1 MRFALDEMPLFMRI
15 VTTTCKFCQD
25 CTKYNNLLA
34 MAATK
39 VCNYCDNPGFT
50 NQGPGAHCGML
61 SGQAHH
67 FFTRVS
73 SSNPQ
78 SCGLSCFVF

>member
-1 MRFALDEMPLFMRI
+1 MMRFALDEMPIFMRI

-39 VCNYCDNPGFT
+39 VYNYCDDPGIT
-50 NQGPGAHCGML
+50 N
-61 SGQAHH
+61 
-67 FFTRVS
+67 
-73 SSNPQ
+73 
-78 SCGLSCFVF
+78 